1 MREPAAGVLVDEL
14 PTGLLAAGDH
24 LVTRVIDDTASLGH
38 RFQCLVWNM
47 VTTVSFVSLDF
58 AIDHQELNVMEAF
71 QFNNKGDPYIEA

>member
-1 MREPAAGVLVDEL
+1 MMNSPQASRPQVITW
-14 PTGLLAAGDH
+14 P
-24 LVTRVIDDTASLGH
+24 TRVIDDTASLGH

-58 AIDHQELNVMEAF
+58 ATDHQELNVMEAF